1 MIVVTDAHHARLGHS
16 VLFST
21 YRAMPNFEEPADGHE
36 RNSKIRSMVRS
47 DYERISNTS
56 DPFVILNLSE
66 ESSLEEARSR
76 YARYE
81 KFYRAENFQRFGD
94 MDLTRKALDVRR
106 AIGRAMATIE
116 SKLAKE
122 PGGADRGD
130 DDFLSTLPEV
140 DDDCAALG
148 DIYFRDG
155 LTFLKLR
162 DLNSAEECLQ
172 RAVDYDPSRG
182 IILAYLSYTQFKLR
196 RNDPAVVDE
205 SRWGLQRAV
214 RMGPDNPEIYVLLTR
229 FGINA
234 EEVELATEALSTL
247 EELRANHP
255 RLEKLKKRLAGLD

>member
-1 MIVVTDAHHARLGHS
+1 MS
-16 VLFST
+16 
-21 YRAMPNFEEPADGHE
+21 NFEEPSDDHE
-36 RNSKIRSMVRS
+36 RSSKIRSMVRS
-47 DYERISNTS
+47 DYERISNSS

-66 ESSLEEARSR
+66 EASLEEVRSR

-116 SKLAKE
+116 SKLAQASG
-122 PGGADRGD
+122 PGDPSD

-155 LTFLKLR
+155 LTYLKLR
-162 DLNSAEECLQ
+162 DLNAAEECLQ

-196 RNDPAVVDE
+196 RNDPSVVDE
-205 SRWGLQRAV
+205 SRWSLQRAA
-214 RMGPDNPEIYVLLTR
+214 RMEPDNAEVYVLLTR

-234 EEVELATEALSTL
+234 EEADLASEAIAQL
-247 EELRANHP
+247 EELRPNHP
-255 RLEKLKKRLAGLD
+255 RLDKLKKRLSRLN